1 MSKARKLPSGSW
13 NVQVFDGRV
22 DGKARFVSFTAPTKD
37 EAELLAAE
45 YKTGRKKKKVPA
57 EDLTVGEAVN
67 RYIELSGVLS
77 PTTLKSYERIRRFA
91 FPDLMPVPVS
101 DLSPERIQEAINA
114 EARRKTERT
123 AALVSPKTVKNEWG
137 LVAAALKEVCG
148 LSFSPKLPPVP
159 RKVKE
164 LPEPSAVM
172 AAVVGSSIELPCL
185 LAMWLSLSMS
195 EIRGLTCSSV
205 HDGALFVRQVL
216 VDVGTEAVL
225 KQSGKTAT
233 RLRKLD
239 LPPYLSRLIYLSEP
253 MQNYAQTGS
262 DGPLVPL
269 TRGQIYERWKTICSK
284 ARIRMSFH
292 DLRHMNASIMLLLG
306 VPEKYAME
314 RGGWSTPHVMKAV
327 YQHTFSS
334 ERQRVDAVI
343 NDYFGALL
351 GDSLNKV

>member
-22 DGKARFVSFTAPTKD
+22 DGKARFVSFTAPTKA
-37 EAELLAAE
+37 EAEFLAAE
-45 YKTGRKKKKVPA
+45 YKTGRKKKTAPPSV
-57 EDLTVGEAVN
+57 LTVGEAVN

-77 PTTLKSYERIRRFA
+77 PTTLKSYERIRRYA
-91 FPDLMPVPVS
+91 FPELMPVPVS
-101 DLSPERIQEAINA
+101 DLTPNRIQEAIND

-123 AALVSPKTVKNEWG
+123 AALVSPKTIKNEWG

-172 AAVVGSSIELPCL
+172 AAVIDSSIELPCL

-205 HDGALFVRQVL
+205 HDGALFVRQVV
-216 VDVGTEAVL
+216 VDVGTEAVV

-239 LPPYLSRLIYLSEP
+239 LPPYLERLIISSTTY
-253 MQNYAQTGS
+253 QNYAQTGA

-284 ARIRMSFH
+284 AGIRMSFH

-314 RGGWSTPHVMKAV
+314 RGGWSTPHVMKSV
-327 YQHTFSS
+327 YQHTFTA